1 MDRIGPTF
9 FEEEN
14 RVKNLVVRAIS
25 GAVLVA
31 LVVLSILLS
40 SCYCFGVLFFAV
52 MMLSLV
58 EFYKMAEK
66 IEGVSVDKWMGLA
79 GGVVLYAAAFFVSF
93 LGKSVTLFSVYALYV
108 SVLMAFELFR
118 GKQSPIQN
126 LSATLLGH
134 LYVSVPFVLFCL
146 VEGAT
151 QQSKYL
157 LLAFFVI
164 IWASDTGAYLV
175 GRFFGRHKMFER
187 ISPKK
192 TWEGFAGGLIFAMVS
207 GYIFHRLAVVDTL
220 ELAFWLALS
229 AGVFVFGVLGDLV
242 ESMFKRCVGVK
253 DSGNLIPGH
262 GGFLDRFDSALL
274 AAPVLY
280 LLFSWV
286 VYL

>member
-192 TWEGFAGGLIFAMVS
+192 TWEGFAGGLISPWCRAIFFIVLRLSIPWNSPFGLRSPLESLCSACWATWWNPCLSVVS
-207 GYIFHRLAVVDTL
+207 ASRIL
-220 ELAFWLALS
+220 E
-229 AGVFVFGVLGDLV
+229 
-242 ESMFKRCVGVK
+242 
-253 DSGNLIPGH
+253 I
-262 GGFLDRFDSALL
+262 
-274 AAPVLY
+274 
-280 LLFSWV
+280 
-286 VYL
+286 